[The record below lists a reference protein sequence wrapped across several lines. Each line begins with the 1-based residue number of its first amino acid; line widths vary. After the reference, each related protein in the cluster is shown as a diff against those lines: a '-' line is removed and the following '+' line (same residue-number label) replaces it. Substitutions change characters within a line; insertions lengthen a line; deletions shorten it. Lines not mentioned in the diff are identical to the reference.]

1 MKGEREEEVRF
12 ERVFEGR
19 ASQIMDRVN
28 EGYEEREKLKMTS
41 NFLNGITGRMALLFI
56 KM

>member
-19 ASQIMDRVN
+19 ASQIMDGLN

-41 NFLNGITGRMALLFI
+41 NFLN
-56 KM
+56 